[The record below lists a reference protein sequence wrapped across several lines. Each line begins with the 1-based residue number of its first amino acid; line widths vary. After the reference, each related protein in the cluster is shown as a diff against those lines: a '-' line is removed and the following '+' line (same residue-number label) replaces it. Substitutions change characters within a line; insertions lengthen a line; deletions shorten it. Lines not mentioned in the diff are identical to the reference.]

1 MLILVPSSSIALTT
15 SVLFASSS
23 MSTPDSVYLALL
35 YLTLMIDGS
44 GTACFTYP
52 PGSAFLLEA
61 CVSVPLK
68 IAPPFP
74 FPGGAKAQPGLS
86 GLRWYQ
92 DVLPP
97 VCVL

>member
-23 MSTPDSVYLALL
+23 IPTPDSVYLALL

-44 GTACFTYP
+44 GTAWFTYP
-52 PGSAFLLEA
+52 PGGALLEA

-68 IAPPFP
+68 VAPPFP
-74 FPGGAKAQPGLS
+74 FPGGVKARSGLS

-97 VCVL
+97 VGVL